1 MASNLITPPDVI
13 LHPDSIFI
21 INMLNEDL
29 ANLIDYLKTVPDEHN
44 VHLYH
49 SDMSENLDYAIKL
62 STRIPHLL
70 VNIRYYYAM
79 DHDLIEV
86 VKNREDTVYFG
97 DSNCYPSVIDW
108 FREKFKKID

>member
-21 INMLNEDL
+21 INMLDVDL
-29 ANLIDYLKTVPDEHN
+29 VNLIDYLKTDPVDYN

-49 SDMSENLDYAIKL
+49 SDMKEYLDYAIKL
-62 STRIPHLL
+62 SNRIPHLL

-79 DHDLIEV
+79 DQDLKKVIINKE
-86 VKNREDTVYFG
+86 NTVYFG
-97 DSNCYPSVIDW
+97 DKTCYSSVIEW
-108 FREKFKKID
+108 FQEKFKKID

>member
-13 LHPDSIFI
+13 LHPESIFI

-49 SDMSENLDYAIKL
+49 SDMKDHTDYAVKL
-62 STRIPHLL
+62 ASRIPYLL
-70 VNIRYYYAM
+70 VNKRYYYGMDRDLMDAVRDRDDAM
-79 DHDLIEV
+79 
-86 VKNREDTVYFG
+86 YFG
-97 DSNCYPSVIDW
+97 DSTCYPSVIEW
-108 FREKFKKID
+108 FQEKFQKN